1 MCLTTQLC
9 KLIYLAAIG
18 PPPCSRALGR
28 SSGSRLLD
36 VHVASVKNP
45 GPRLERRRHAFRDGS
60 GQTLYARYGGHSGAA
75 AVLTAPPLL
84 MNRSSP
90 SSRASDTHSSVF
102 TRDELNFKRSSL
114 SFFFGFSLTVTDS
127 LPMPWIVN
135 SPPTG
140 FANNSSKSS

>member
-18 PPPCSRALGR
+18 PPPVQSRARPLER
-28 SSGSRLLD
+28 VSAPR
-36 VHVASVKNP
+36 HVASVRNP

-102 TRDELNFKRSSL
+102 TRDWLNFKRSSL